1 MRFVQQMPN
10 LCAYACL
17 ESIFLDRNIKFGQI
31 QLFNSSCA
39 RTIVGSSMDQYYINI
54 QFAEQTGTTNLLNTY
69 DFLNKTFDGFY
80 IYKDSGIK
88 TFEIFSKYPNQDVI
102 VIVFHK
108 SNGSPLPWFNHAVR
122 IKKNNNK
129 ILVMDPSPEDNCFLY
144 PLRKDNM
151 LEVEPNILDNMRLY
165 ENNYAE
171 FFVL

>member
-1 MRFVQQMPN
+1 MVLN
-10 LCAYACL
+10 LNTNKTNKINIRISYNTYYIKNL
-17 ESIFLDRNIKFGQI
+17 EY
-31 QLFNSSCA
+31 
-39 RTIVGSSMDQYYINI
+39 QYHINI
-54 QFAEQTGTTNLLNTY
+54 QLAEQTGTTNLLNTY
-69 DFLNKTFDGFY
+69 DFLNETFNGFY

-102 VIVFHK
+102 VIIFHK